1 MKKVIKYSLLIIGC
15 LVLVAGGYL
24 FYELKIKEY
33 DVVDAQ
39 VDEIINE
46 NITVDLPDGT
56 KLVLDA
62 EGNIVEEIAPATTNA
77 SVNEFEIKGEDV
89 IVQVENNIITAV
101 LNKNHEP
108 IEHETIKI
116 GQAVQETDGTV
127 TIITEKENVAVIPAT
142 PPSNTKLSVTQPVE
156 KATVATI
163 KSKYAGSFAALEG
176 QAKGRL
182 NSLISQAKAEYST
195 KVANGESVN
204 YSYFYQK
211 YYGAA
216 TAMESTIDAS
226 FNTLYARLQSELEQ
240 NQFDKTHAQ
249 SFKNQ
254 YEAAKSSL
262 RSELLSKIK

>member
-1 MKKVIKYSLLIIGC
+1 MLI
-15 LVLVAGGYL
+15 AGGYL

-33 DVVDAQ
+33 DVADAQ

-77 SVNEFEIKGEDV
+77 TVNEFEIKGEDV
-89 IVQVENNIITAV
+89 IVQVENNVITAV

-108 IEHETIKI
+108 IDHETIKI
-116 GQAVQETDGTV
+116 GQAVQEKDGIV
-127 TIITEKENVAVIPAT
+127 SVITEKENITVIPVT
-142 PPSNTKLSVTQPVE
+142 PPTNTRPNVTQPVG
-156 KATVATI
+156 KVTVASI
-163 KSKYAGSFAALEG
+163 KSNYASSFAALEG
-176 QAKGRL
+176 QANSRL
-182 NSLISQAKAEYST
+182 SSLISQAKAEYDA
-195 KVANGESVN
+195 KKANGESIN

-226 FNTLYARLQSELEQ
+226 FNTLYARLENELEQ

-249 SFKNQ
+249 SFKDQ
-254 YEAAKSSL
+254 YASTKSSL
-262 RSELLSKIK
+262 RNEILNKIK